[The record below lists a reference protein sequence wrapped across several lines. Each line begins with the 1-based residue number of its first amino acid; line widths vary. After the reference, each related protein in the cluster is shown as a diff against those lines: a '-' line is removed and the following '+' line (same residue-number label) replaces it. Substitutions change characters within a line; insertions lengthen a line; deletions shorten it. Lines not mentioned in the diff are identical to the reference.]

1 MEHLDEIEIYGMRLV
16 DSYDGNKDYI
26 KVNVEKRIKDKF
38 PAIVESENV
47 LIDILKNQTSVFW

>member
-26 KVNVEKRIKDKF
+26 KVHVAKRIKDKF

-47 LIDILKNQTSVFW
+47 LIDILKNQTSVF